1 MKGLVK
7 MAVVVLVLVVVL
19 ATATGCASSG
29 EVTGIVK
36 DQSGQ
41 ALPGVTV
48 YLNDLTTTT
57 DSNGKFVFNNVKE
70 GNYVLKVTLDG
81 ASPYEE
87 NINVGRSGVSKEI
100 TLTLNSL
107 ARVKKAGVI
116 VFGSDTT
123 YAPFEW
129 IDPQT
134 GNAVGFDVD
143 LANLLASKIGVKT
156 QIVTA
161 DFSGIIPA
169 LQTGKFDAI
178 ISSMTITE
186 ERKKEVDFSDPYYNS
201 GQILAVQAS
210 NNSIT
215 KPEDLNGKTV
225 GVQTGT
231 TGEEAAKKIKGVTIR
246 SYPDIQ
252 LALSDLE
259 NGRIDAVIN
268 DLPVSQYYAK
278 THPKIKLVGDLFTTE
293 QYGIAFRKDEPELR
307 DAINNALK
315 EIKAD
320 GEYAALY
327 KKWFGVEPKSIP

>member
-1 MKGLVK
+1 MKGFLKLFAVLLVF
-7 MAVVVLVLVVVL
+7 ALVV
-19 ATATGCASSG
+19 ATLTGCAKSG
-29 EVTGIVK
+29 EVGGTVK
-36 DQSGQ
+36 DQSGKPVSG
-41 ALPGVTV
+41 ATV
-48 YLNDLTTTT
+48 SLNDLTTQT
-57 DSNGKFVFNNVKE
+57 DANGKFVFQNVKE
-70 GNYVLKVTLDG
+70 GNYVLKVQEDG
-81 ASPYEE
+81 AKPYEE
-87 NINVGRSGVSKEI
+87 NISVSGGGVSKEI
-100 TLTLNSL
+100 TLTFNSL
-107 ARVKKAGVI
+107 ARVKRAGVI

-143 LANLLASKIGVKT
+143 LANLLASKIGVKA

-178 ISSMTITE
+178 ISSLTITD

-201 GQILAVQAS
+201 GQILAVQSS

-215 KPEDLNGKTV
+215 KPEDLVGKTV

-231 TGEEAAKKIKGVTIR
+231 TGEEAAKQIKGAIVK

-259 NGRIDAVIN
+259 IGRIDAVIN
-268 DLPVSQYYAK
+268 DLPVSLYYAK
-278 THPKIKLVGDLFTTE
+278 THPKIKLVGSLFTTE

-320 GEYAALY
+320 GEYSALY
-327 KKWFGVEPKSIP
+327 KKWFGTEPQSIP

>member
-1 MKGLVK
+1 MRGFTKVA
-7 MAVVVLVLVVVL
+7 AVLVVLVIL
-19 ATATGCASSG
+19 AILTGCASSG
-29 EVTGIVK
+29 QVNGVVK
-36 DQSGQ
+36 DQSGV
-41 ALPGVTV
+41 AIKGATV
-48 YLNDLTTTT
+48 YLNDLQTTT
-57 DSNGKFVFNNVKE
+57 DTNGKFVFSNVKS
-70 GNYVLKVTLDG
+70 GDYVLKVEAEG
-81 ASPYEE
+81 ATPYQE
-87 NINVGRSGVSKEI
+87 NIKVLGSGISKEV
-100 TLTLNSL
+100 TLRFNSL
-107 ARVKKAGVI
+107 ARVKRAGVI

-129 IDPQT
+129 IDPKT
-134 GNAVGFDVD
+134 GNAMGFDVD
-143 LANLLASKIGVKT
+143 LANLLASKIGVKA

-178 ISSMTITE
+178 ISAMTITD

-201 GQILAVQAS
+201 GQILAVQSS

-215 KPEDLNGKTV
+215 KPEDLVGKTV

-231 TGEEAAKKIKGVTIR
+231 TGEEAAKKINGAIVK

-259 NGRIDAVIN
+259 IGRIDAVIN
-268 DLPVSQYYAK
+268 DLPVSLYYAK
-278 THPKIKLVGDLFTTE
+278 THPKVKIVGSLFTTE

-315 EIKAD
+315 EIKAN
-320 GEYAALY
+320 GEYTTLY
-327 KKWFGVEPKSIP
+327 KKWFGTAPQSIP